1 MTFAQKID
9 ILKKLMDTELLIQR
23 SNIISALREFF
34 TQNNFLEVDTPALSQ
49 SLIPE
54 TCLEVFKTEYIE
66 PWSEKKHDLFLVP
79 SPEVYIKP
87 LIAKHKL
94 SVFQISKCYRNVE
107 SVGRTHSPEFTMLE
121 YYKLGANYID
131 SLELTENLF
140 YFLDKKF
147 NLPQDLTPPFIK
159 LSMNDAF
166 YNHAGFYLSD
176 CQTVKDLAQKTRSL
190 DLFEPTDNPFESWTW
205 EELYNLIFV
214 QVVEPNLPK
223 EKGVFL
229 LDYPKAVSCLAQ
241 DVKNS
246 EKNKN
251 LPCKERWELYCRGIE
266 LANCYSEETK
276 AQNIKEYFEE
286 EGSLKSKSSLI
297 PHAINEDYW
306 KYFSETDGNTGFPKC
321 SGTAMGVDRLIML
334 LCAKNSIDDVLPFTL
349 K

>member
-1 MTFAQKID
+1 
-9 ILKKLMDTELLIQR
+9 MDTELLIQR
-23 SNIISALREFF
+23 SNIISSLREFF
-34 TQNNFLEVDTPALSQ
+34 SQNNFLEVDTPALSPT
-49 SLIPE
+49 LIPE

-66 PWSEKKHDLFLVP
+66 PWSEKKQDLFLVP

-121 YYKLGANYID
+121 YYKLGANYMD

-166 YNHAGFYLSD
+166 FNHAGFYLSD
-176 CQTVKDLAQKTRSL
+176 CQDVKSLAQKARSL
-190 DLFEPTDNPFESWTW
+190 ELFEPTDNPFENWTW

-214 QVVEPNLPK
+214 QIVEPNLPK

-229 LDYPKAVSCLAQ
+229 LDYPKAVPCLAQ

-246 EKNKN
+246 EKNQN

-266 LANCYSEETK
+266 LANCYSEETEAK
-276 AQNIKEYFEE
+276 NIKEYFEE
-286 EGSLKSKSSLI
+286 EGNLKNKTALV
-297 PHAINEDYW
+297 PHAMNEDYW
-306 KYFSETDGNTGFPKC
+306 KFFSETDGNSGFPKC

-334 LCAKNSIDDVLPFTL
+334 LCGKNSIDDVLHFPL

>member
-1 MTFAQKID
+1 M
-9 ILKKLMDTELLIQR
+9 
-23 SNIISALREFF
+23 
-34 TQNNFLEVDTPALSQ
+34 
-49 SLIPE
+49 
-54 TCLEVFKTEYIE
+54 
-66 PWSEKKHDLFLVP
+66 
-79 SPEVYIKP
+79 
-87 LIAKHKL
+87 
-94 SVFQISKCYRNVE
+94 
-107 SVGRTHSPEFTMLE
+107 
-121 YYKLGANYID
+121 
-131 SLELTENLF
+131 
-140 YFLDKKF
+140 
-147 NLPQDLTPPFIK
+147 
-159 LSMNDAF
+159 
-166 YNHAGFYLSD
+166 
-176 CQTVKDLAQKTRSL
+176 
-190 DLFEPTDNPFESWTW
+190 
-205 EELYNLIFV
+205 

-276 AQNIKEYFEE
+276 AQNIKEYFEQ
-286 EGSLKSKSSLI
+286 EGKLKNQSSLI

-306 KYFSETDGNTGFPKC
+306 KFFSTTEGNTGFPPC